1 MGIAC
6 YTVFCLTRMQVFVST
21 VPLLTDRDLE
31 ELGIKTVGDRA
42 VLRKRCRDSE
52 RS

>member
-1 MGIAC
+1 MYIP
-6 YTVFCLTRMQVFVST
+6 T
-21 VPLLTDRDLE
+21 VPLLTDRDLD

-52 RS
+52 QS

>member
-1 MGIAC
+1 MNIIPWEI
-6 YTVFCLTRMQVFVST
+6 LIHMQVYIST

-42 VLRKRCRDSE
+42 VLRKQCRDSE